1 MEYVAHALALLKLPS
16 LLGWAP
22 VFAIGF
28 LIERIAPAEK
38 SQPLSH
44 LRLNVAYALVNALI
58 VTLANPRAGAI
69 GIGIVNACGG
79 GLIPLSDQGW
89 ALVGSAA
96 LFVAAM
102 DFMEYVFHRAQ
113 HGIPFLWA
121 MHSLHHSEPSV
132 NVTTTTRA
140 FWIEPAIK
148 AIFIYPVVG
157 VLFHVTPAVYGIY
170 GLTQL
175 YHFVNHLNL
184 RVHFGKFWVVL
195 NGPQYHRI
203 HHSASPEHFDRN
215 FAAFFPIFDFMFRTS
230 HRPMPDEFP
239 STGLDTRDVPR
250 NALEA
255 AIWPFRSLRSRGRIA

>member
-1 MEYVAHALALLKLPS
+1 
-16 LLGWAP
+16 
-22 VFAIGF
+22 
-28 LIERIAPAEK
+28 
-38 SQPLSH
+38 
-44 LRLNVAYALVNALI
+44 
-58 VTLANPRAGAI
+58 
-69 GIGIVNACGG
+69 
-79 GLIPLSDQGW
+79 
-89 ALVGSAA
+89 LVGSAA
-96 LFVAAM
+96 LFIVAM

-132 NVTTTTRA
+132 NVSTTTRA

-148 AIFIYPVVG
+148 AIFVYPVVG
-157 VLFHVTPAVYGIY
+157 VLFHVTPAIYGIY

-203 HHSASPEHFDRN
+203 HHSARPEHFNRN
-215 FAAFFPIFDFMFRTS
+215 FAAFFPVFDFMFGTS

-239 STGLDTRDVPR
+239 STGLDTQDVPR